1 MSDNFSHSQRIRKAV
16 IPTAGGVVAAQH
28 RVAAEAG
35 AAVLAAGGDAVDA
48 AVATSFALG
57 VVEPWM
63 SGVAG
68 GGCMVIWRA
77 DAQRARV
84 VNFGMRSPRALD
96 PAQFPL
102 AAGGV
107 SNDLFGWPLVVGD
120 RNVQGATAV
129 AIPGVVSGMAL
140 AHGEYGRL
148 AWQELVEPAVG
159 LAREGLLCDWYSG
172 LITASNAKGLAG
184 DPDAAAMFLEEG
196 TWPILGSWTGGSERR
211 LDQSQLAESLA
222 QIGRE
227 GARALYGGDVG
238 RKLAADVQAKG
249 GFLELADLA
258 GYRAEW
264 AEPLRLEHADGVVW
278 AAPGLTGGPTYGRAL
293 AALQANEAWAA
304 APTAARGSIGAPH
317 YRALAAALGEAFAA
331 RFAQMGDHESGA
343 APGSTTHFSVVDRH
357 GNFCAVTQTLL
368 SIFGSRVVSPSTGV
382 LLNNGIMWFDPV
394 PGRPNSLAPGKRCLA
409 NYCPVVGR
417 DAAGRMF
424 ALGASGGRKILG
436 AVLQLAMFVSRFG
449 MTLEQAFHQ
458 PRIDVSG
465 LPSIAADPH
474 LGRAVLDAVAQVM
487 PVVESP
493 RVVFPYAFAC
503 PAGVLRDG
511 GMNSGCTEIMS
522 PYGDAAAEDDARIG
536 AGAARRA
543 AGV

>member
-1 MSDNFSHSQRIRKAV
+1 MADSLPAFLERRDSILRQILALGDFRSGSITTTSGKCGKPNCHCHQPDSPGHGPNHRLTRKQDGKTVTETFSSPAELRKARAEV
-16 IPTAGGVVAAQH
+16 EAFH
-28 RVAAEAG
+28 RFQSLSRELLEVNEEICKARP
-35 AAVLAAGGDAVDA
+35 
-48 AVATSFALG
+48 
-57 VVEPWM
+57 VEDTLTP
-63 SGVAG
+63 
-68 GGCMVIWRA
+68 
-77 DAQRARV
+77 QEKK
-84 VNFGMRSPRALD
+84 
-96 PAQFPL
+96 
-102 AAGGV
+102 
-107 SNDLFGWPLVVGD
+107 
-120 RNVQGATAV
+120 T
-129 AIPGVVSGMAL
+129 AL
-140 AHGEYGRL
+140 AIQLEVQRELDGILRVLFQGWRKEGRL
-148 AWQELVEPAVG
+148 DLESAE
-159 LAREGLLCDWYSG
+159 
-172 LITASNAKGLAG
+172 TAIRASMHR
-184 DPDAAAMFLEEG
+184 AA
-196 TWPILGSWTGGSERR
+196 
-211 LDQSQLAESLA
+211 
-222 QIGRE
+222 
-227 GARALYGGDVG
+227 
-238 RKLAADVQAKG
+238 
-249 GFLELADLA
+249 
-258 GYRAEW
+258 
-264 AEPLRLEHADGVVW
+264 
-278 AAPGLTGGPTYGRAL
+278 
-293 AALQANEAWAA
+293 
-304 APTAARGSIGAPH
+304 
-317 YRALAAALGEAFAA
+317 AAALGEAFAA

-522 PYGDAAAEDDARIG
+522 PYGDAAAEDEARIG
-536 AGAARRA
+536 AGAARGA